1 MKKTLYIIALAF
13 GLMSCENFFLEHQ
26 LGYEP
31 SITVTRNFA
40 YTLTDA
46 DYASIANN
54 KTNEQTAL
62 SMGKYENDSSV
73 YRTLKQL
80 STDKYFSDTL
90 VTPELF
96 IPAFMANK
104 YPQYSDG
111 TICEVTYR
119 VVADPTLYAAEFKYI
134 RDFTPA
140 EPLTSVDE
148 IAPAM
153 EAQLPS
159 KREGWKY
166 VVNFSHDV
174 TYVYQ
179 CLDGQYV
186 PYVSDLVTPV
196 ALTLQDYDEIGTN
209 RIQDPAT
216 TINICLSRRFPYAAV
231 DTKYGVIFQDGLGAK
246 TIKEFTYDGT
256 RWNMRDDITAESMS
270 FEMKD
275 AWKANISTYLSEPF
289 IGHGQGA
296 FVVQNVLLADPLT
309 YVWYYSAS
317 YGMCASAY
325 KDGASHD
332 SEAWL
337 VSPMVKLK
345 KAKTPKLIFDQAFN
359 KAANFTEEATVLVST
374 DYKGDVTAATWT
386 ALEWAKNDDGTLNVP
401 AGSSWVFQSSGD
413 LDMTPFAGQSVYI
426 AFRYTT
432 SGGVSGTW
440 EIKNVL
446 LYEPETAE

>member
-54 KTNEQTAL
+54 KTNRNIAILMDEDDSTYYFAL
-62 SMGKYENDSSV
+62 QKLA
-73 YRTLKQL
+73 TQ
-80 STDKYFSDTL
+80 KYFTEKIAPDQY
-90 VTPELF
+90 
-96 IPAFMANK
+96 IPAFFAQK
-104 YPQYSDG
+104 YPQLSEGSMCEITYSIQADQPFYFADFKAVKDTVFANPPADDTAIRTALDAGFPAAPEGTVVVVYPDDNSAWVYVRQSDG
-111 TICEVTYR
+111 WNLYTSNFVKQVLAVEKSLYTTLEAEYL
-119 VVADPTLYAAEFKYI
+119 VAPDDVLPI
-134 RDFTPA
+134 W
-140 EPLTSVDE
+140 LT
-148 IAPAM
+148 
-153 EAQLPS
+153 
-159 KREGWKY
+159 
-166 VVNFSHDV
+166 
-174 TYVYQ
+174 
-179 CLDGQYV
+179 
-186 PYVSDLVTPV
+186 
-196 ALTLQDYDEIGTN
+196 
-209 RIQDPAT
+209 
-216 TINICLSRRFPYAAV
+216 RRFPYATADDTYGILYKSAV
-231 DTKYGVIFQDGLGAK
+231 GVYAIAEYVYNGQVWDK
-246 TIKEFTYDGT
+246 TENIVH
-256 RWNMRDDITAESMS
+256 ESMS

-337 VSPMVKLK
+337 ISPMVKLK

-374 DYKGDVTAATWT
+374 DYKGDVTTATWT